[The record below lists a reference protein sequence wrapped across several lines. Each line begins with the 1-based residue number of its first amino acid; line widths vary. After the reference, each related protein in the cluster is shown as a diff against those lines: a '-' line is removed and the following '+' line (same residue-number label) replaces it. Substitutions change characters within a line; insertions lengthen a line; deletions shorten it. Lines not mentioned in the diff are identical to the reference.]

1 MNELILPV
9 VDQKVGLL
17 KWNFEQIN
25 STLDTYLEK
34 YQNLHVSQDDIKE
47 AREIKQELNRV
58 KNQIEDRRKAA
69 KAEFCKPYE
78 VFAEQVKVVTGK
90 IDAVTGNIDSQ
101 LKTYEAEEKEKKK
114 SQIWEYWEN
123 ECTTSPAIPFEKVFD
138 PRMLNKTCTEKQWKK
153 ALDEKKESAETALT
167 SIGNIEDNQ
176 KRDYVLNAFLDTLD
190 LGKALQ
196 QYEMYAEQLRRAEE
210 FRRRAAEKAKATVEK
225 LNLTEETPNKAENR
239 PIPAVTEQPRPNIQ
253 AEPKDPQ
260 EPIYHR
266 CMEVWGTRQD
276 IIDIA
281 DFLNARGIKFRKVE
295 LKENGNS
302 K

>member
-1 MNELILPV
+1 MNELILR

-17 KWNFEQIN
+17 NWNFEEIN
-25 STLDTYLEK
+25 KSLDSYLDK
-34 YQNLHVSQDDIKE
+34 YQNLHVSQEDIKE
-47 AREIKQELNRV
+47 AKEIKQELNRIR
-58 KNQIEDRRKAA
+58 NQIEDRRKAA

-78 VFAEQVKVVTGK
+78 DFAAQVKVVTGK
-90 IDAVTGNIDSQ
+90 IDAVTGNIDGQ

-114 SQIWEYWEN
+114 SQIREYWETN
-123 ECTTSPAIPFEKVFD
+123 CTTSPAIPFEKVFD
-138 PRMLNKTCTEKQWKK
+138 PKMLNKTCTEKQWKK
-153 ALDEKKESAETALT
+153 ALDEKKDTAETALK
-167 SIGNIEDNQ
+167 SIGNIEDSQ
-176 KRDYVLNAFLDTLD
+176 KRDYVLNAFLDEMD

-196 QYEMYAEQLRRAEE
+196 MYEMYAEQLRRAEE
-210 FRRRAAEKAKATVEK
+210 FRRKAAEKAQTTVEK
-225 LNLTEETPNKAENR
+225 LNLAEETLNKAENR

-253 AEPKDPQ
+253 AEPKEPQ

-281 DFLNARGIKFRKVE
+281 DFMNARGIKFRKVE